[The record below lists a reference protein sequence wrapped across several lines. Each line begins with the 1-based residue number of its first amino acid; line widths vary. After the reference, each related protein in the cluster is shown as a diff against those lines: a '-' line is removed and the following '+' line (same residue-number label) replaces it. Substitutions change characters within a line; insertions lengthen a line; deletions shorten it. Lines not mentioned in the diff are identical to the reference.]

1 MTCRL
6 PFYFKHRISDG
17 QSLVETALL
26 LPILAFLLI
35 GILEL
40 GLILYAH
47 VTVSNA
53 AREAARAASLYR
65 STRYSAW
72 APGDS
77 IKKCDGSIPG
87 WSLNNTVQQAIVYRE
102 RNSSGSKLGCPNS
115 SGSIRY
121 VSLGWLPGVTS
132 PTWSTSITSSNFTS
146 QPNTDAAWPDAGT
159 RATVQLRYPYRLFF
173 LSQLLPFLTDP
184 IWISKS
190 VEFEFQQ

>member
-1 MTCRL
+1 LTCRL
-6 PFYFKHRISDG
+6 PFYLKHRISGG

-26 LPILAFLLI
+26 LPILALLLI
-35 GILEL
+35 GILEF

-53 AREAARAASLYR
+53 VREAARAASLYR

-72 APGDS
+72 APSDP
-77 IKKCDGSIPG
+77 IKDCDGSPG

-102 RNSSGSKLGCPNS
+102 LNSSGCPNS
-115 SGSIRY
+115 SGTIRY
-121 VSLGWLPGVTS
+121 VSLGWLPAVTN
-132 PTWSTSITSSNFTS
+132 PVWSVSITSSSFTS